1 MPESIFQQVSLDIL
15 RLHQHTARSLLAV
28 PHDEAAEIH
37 DAVFAMIEGRYY
49 MLVPQSAALCDKRT
63 GILLIETDDAQAR
76 ISWVASAR
84 TIQHKSNI
92 YRRALA
98 ALQRRVQQTK
108 QSLNQAAEA
117 CLLELTPQQG
127 QQIGDCDVEEA
138 RRSDHEHIRHIG
150 LGMRE
155 REIAQQPP
163 KNGRQA
169 R

>member
-37 DAVFAMIEGRYY
+37 DTVFAMIEGRYY

-108 QSLNQAAEA
+108 QSLNSENQ
-117 CLLELTPQQG
+117 
-127 QQIGDCDVEEA
+127 
-138 RRSDHEHIRHIG
+138 RRFQKLCWFVRNN
-150 LGMRE
+150 
-155 REIAQQPP
+155 QPNILKEQKFFWP
-163 KNGRQA
+163 IH
-169 R
+169 

>member
-127 QQIGDCDVEEA
+127 RLTTCDNRDFALSPHDLMKALYPASYDMEKYA
-138 RRSDHEHIRHIG
+138 
-150 LGMRE
+150 
-155 REIAQQPP
+155 
-163 KNGRQA
+163 
-169 R
+169 